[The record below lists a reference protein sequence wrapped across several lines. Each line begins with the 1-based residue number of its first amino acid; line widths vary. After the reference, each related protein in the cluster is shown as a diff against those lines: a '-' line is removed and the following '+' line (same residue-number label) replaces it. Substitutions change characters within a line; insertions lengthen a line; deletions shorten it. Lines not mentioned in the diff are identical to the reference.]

1 MAMISV
7 VLMMAGFV
15 WGAFAPKF
23 LILLGVGMV
32 LAFVQ
37 MCRDEQKK
45 NSKKAGQK
53 GLTNP

>member
-23 LILLGVGMV
+23 FILLGVGMV

-37 MCRDEQKK
+37 MCQDEKKK
-45 NSKKAGQK
+45 NSKKQGKK
-53 GLTNP
+53 G

>member
-23 LILLGVGMV
+23 FILLGVGMV
-32 LAFVQ
+32 LAFIQ
-37 MCRDEQKK
+37 MCQDEKKK
-45 NSKKAGQK
+45 NSKKK
-53 GLTNP
+53 GKRA

>member
-1 MAMISV
+1 MTMISM

-15 WGAFAPKF
+15 WGVFAPKF
-23 LILLGVGMV
+23 FILLGVGMV

-45 NSKKAGQK
+45 SSKKQGK
-53 GLTNP
+53 RG